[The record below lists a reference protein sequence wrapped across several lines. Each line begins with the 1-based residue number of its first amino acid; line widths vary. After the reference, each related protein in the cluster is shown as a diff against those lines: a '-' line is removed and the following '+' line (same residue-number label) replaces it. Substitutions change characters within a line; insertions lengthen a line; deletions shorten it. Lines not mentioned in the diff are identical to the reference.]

1 MSKMIKSG
9 LTVLLCLLATC
20 FCRAQKPLA
29 TLEVDAQSLTLEV
42 PVSVSLD
49 NITRLPDTAL
59 ALFEVSGGKRTPLP
73 FQVANGDNRM
83 LHWIVTPN
91 AAVKKR
97 TYELTQVKQA
107 PVRAAEMSLTK
118 NDGALVIKSADRNL
132 LQYNFKTVY
141 PPRGIDTVFKRSGF
155 IHPLWSPKGQS
166 LTRIQ
171 PPDHYHHYGIWNPW
185 THLLYKGDTLDLWN
199 LNAKKGTV
207 RFAHFTEAQAGRVF
221 AEYGVMHEHV
231 AFRSAGNEVII
242 NEVQTVRVY
251 RPADQR
257 YYIADITINMTC
269 AAAPVLLLQYRYGG
283 LGWRTTEQWN
293 KDNSEVL
300 TSDGK
305 TRRNADG
312 SKARWCLVQGAIDH
326 DHAGVLMMS
335 SPTNY
340 NHPEPLRIWP
350 EDQYKRGDMFAN
362 FSPTKDKDWLLEPG
376 KNYVLR
382 YRFIV
387 FNGPFTEAQS
397 EAAWQNFSAPLSIT
411 VKKNGAGN

>member
-1 MSKMIKSG
+1 MSMMIKPG
-9 LTVLLCLLATC
+9 PAVLFCLLAASLC
-20 FCRAQKPLA
+20 HAQKPLA
-29 TLEVDAQSLTLEV
+29 SFEVDTRSVTLEV
-42 PVSVSLD
+42 PVSIPLD

-59 ALFEVSGGKRTPLP
+59 ALYEVSGNNRVPQP
-73 FQVANGDNRM
+73 FQIERHDNRR
-83 LHWIVTPN
+83 LHWIITPN
-91 AAVKKR
+91 ATQKKR
-97 TYELTQVKQA
+97 TYELAQVQQTPA
-107 PVRAAEMSLTK
+107 GREMSLTK
-118 NDGALVIKSADRNL
+118 NDGALVIGSGDKKL

-141 PPRGIDTVFKRSGF
+141 PPPGVDTVFKRSAF
-155 IHPLWSPKGQS
+155 IHPLWSPRGQS

-207 RFAHFTEAQAGRVF
+207 RFAHFIEAQAGQVF
-221 AEYGVMHEHV
+221 AEYGALHEHV
-231 AFRSAGNEVII
+231 AFRRSGHEVMI

-251 RPADQR
+251 RPSDHNF
-257 YYIADITINMTC
+257 YVADITISMTC
-269 AAAPVLLLQYRYGG
+269 VTAPVLLLKYRYGG

-305 TRRNADG
+305 KRRNADG
-312 SKARWCLVQGAIDH
+312 SKARWCLVQGAVDD

-335 SPTNY
+335 FPTNY

-397 EAAWQNFSAPLSIT
+397 EAAWQNFSAPPSVT
-411 VKKNGAGN
+411 VKKSGSGN